1 MKAFALLFIA
11 FFITAT
17 QASAMIPF
25 NQGNDDQI
33 RKALV
38 LALDGKKLECVDL
51 VKNKEVAVT
60 IDTAKRVILDSRRK
74 LTINQDSQQPVI
86 LLEAQNYRLEI
97 TTSSDFI
104 DIVRLADK
112 RIQKVST
119 QVNNGTIIN
128 PKIETVVT
136 EKITSNVSCDVL
148 NI

>member
-11 FFITAT
+11 FVITAT